1 MINPAI
7 FRQYDIRG
15 IWEKDLTPEVVE
27 LLGRGY
33 ASYLLKS
40 INKDKA
46 KISVG
51 WDARLHSPAIRDSL
65 IKGIAGTGIDVIDLG
80 MCPTPVQYYSLHTLP
95 VDGGIMITGS
105 HNPPEFN
112 GFKLSVGKG
121 TIFGDSIQEI
131 RKIID
136 AQDFRKGAGTVED
149 YPIIE
154 HYINYVKNKFDSLK
168 GIKVVVDAGNGTGGI
183 VAPKIMRALGA
194 DVVELYCEPDGNF
207 PNHHPDPTL
216 EESLIDLVAKV
227 KAEKAHAGVG
237 YDGDADRIGVVD
249 EEGNVIWGDKLMII
263 FSRDILKENP
273 GAKIIGEVKC
283 SQTLYNDIAAHGGVP
298 IMWKTGHSLIKEK
311 MKNEGAL
318 LAGEM
323 SGHIFFKHRYF
334 GYDDA
339 VYASLRLMEI
349 IKKAG
354 KPYSTK
360 ALLKDVPDVVA
371 TPEIRFDCPD
381 EIKFSIVEKARNAF
395 NEFESITID
404 GIRIK
409 FDDGWALIRAS
420 NTQPVLVLRFEA
432 PNETRLNEIR
442 NFVEE
447 RLNKIIQEH
456 GAAA

>member
-7 FRQYDIRG
+7 FRQYDVRG
-15 IWEKDLTPEVVE
+15 VWEKDLTPETVE
-27 LLGRGY
+27 LLGRGF
-33 ASYLLKS
+33 AAYLLKAV
-40 INKDKA
+40 NKEKA
-46 KISVG
+46 KVSIG

-65 IKGIAGTGIDVIDLG
+65 AKGLTESGVDVIDLG
-80 MCPTPVQYYSLHTLP
+80 LCPTPLQYYSLHTLP

-112 GFKLSVGKG
+112 GFKMSVGKG
-121 TIFGDSIQEI
+121 TIFGDAIQEI
-131 RKIID
+131 RGIID
-136 AQDFRKGAGTVED
+136 AHDFRTGSGAVED
-149 YPIIE
+149 YPIIND
-154 HYINYVKNKFDSLK
+154 YINYVKGRFGSLS
-168 GIKVVVDAGNGTGGI
+168 GVKVVVDAGNGTGGV
-183 VAPKIMRALGA
+183 VAPQIMRALGA

-216 EESLIDLVAKV
+216 EESLVDLIAKV
-227 KAEKAHAGVG
+227 KEEKAHAGIG

-249 EEGNVIWGDKLMII
+249 EEGNVIWGDSLMII
-263 FSRDILKENP
+263 FSRDILKDNP

-283 SQTLYNDIAAHGGVP
+283 SQTLYDDIAAHGGTP

-311 MKNEGAL
+311 MKQEEAL

-354 KPYSTK
+354 EPYGTK
-360 ALLKDVPDVVA
+360 ALLKDVPAVVA

-381 EIKFSIVEKARNAF
+381 EIKFKIVEKAQNAF

-432 PNETRLNEIR
+432 PNAVQLEEMKG
-442 NFVEE
+442 FVEG
-447 RLNKIIQEH
+447 RLNKIIEEYKS
-456 GAAA
+456 A